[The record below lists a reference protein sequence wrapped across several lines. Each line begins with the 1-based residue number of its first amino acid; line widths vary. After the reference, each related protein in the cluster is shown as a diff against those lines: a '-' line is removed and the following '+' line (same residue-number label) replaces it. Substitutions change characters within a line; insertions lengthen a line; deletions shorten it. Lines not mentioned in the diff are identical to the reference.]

1 MIFLLWLAM
10 DEIGVIY
17 RGLVLERTTLFFYF
31 VVLFMVASIA
41 LLNLTMTLMVEEQIQ
56 MAAAD
61 DSDKKEKELQA
72 KRDTLDELA
81 TVFRQLDKDGSGNIN
96 KEELEGGP
104 PEVYR
109 AMCKVIG
116 KDDPADIV
124 RIFEMLD
131 YDNRREL
138 TLKNSA
144 MAY

>member
-1 MIFLLWLAM
+1 MK
-10 DEIGVIY
+10 
-17 RGLVLERTTLFFYF
+17 
-31 VVLFMVASIA
+31 
-41 LLNLTMTLMVEEQIQ
+41 

-81 TVFRQLDKDGSGNIN
+81 TVFRQVDKDGSGNID
-96 KEELEGGP
+96 KKALEGGP

-116 KDDPADIV
+116 KDDPAEII

-131 YDNRREL
+131 C
-138 TLKNSA
+138 TTAGNSQLRCLRW
-144 MAY
+144 YINDGLR